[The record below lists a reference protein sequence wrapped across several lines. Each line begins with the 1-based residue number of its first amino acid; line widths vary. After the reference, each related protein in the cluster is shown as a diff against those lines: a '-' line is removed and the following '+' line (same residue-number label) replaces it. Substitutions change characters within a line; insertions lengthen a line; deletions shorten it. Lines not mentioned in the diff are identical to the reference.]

1 MLPKFICETI
11 KCNLWIVQA
20 TRLLVLGIA
29 CNRIKMGE
37 KKMEITRECVQCL
50 LLPLVILYS
59 VYYFFASIFY
69 DYLSSYFHFY
79 SELPHSPVPR
89 QIICQYRAHQKKNR
103 LKKANATRQIQNE
116 NIFGANAFVR
126 YWELLPN
133 THTYTEL
140 HTHTSAPQSAQTFV
154 YITPRLRVK

>member
-1 MLPKFICETI
+1 
-11 KCNLWIVQA
+11 
-20 TRLLVLGIA
+20 
-29 CNRIKMGE
+29 
-37 KKMEITRECVQCL
+37 MEITRECVQCL

-140 HTHTSAPQSAQTFV
+140 HTHRQVLRSPHKHLYTL
-154 YITPRLRVK
+154 RLVCVSNKHNRVIKCKRSIVLSSNIVML

>member
-1 MLPKFICETI
+1 MIIF
-11 KCNLWIVQA
+11 
-20 TRLLVLGIA
+20 R
-29 CNRIKMGE
+29 
-37 KKMEITRECVQCL
+37 
-50 LLPLVILYS
+50 VI
-59 VYYFFASIFY
+59 SIFIRNSPIP
-69 DYLSSYFHFY
+69 LSHDKLSVSTEHT
-79 SELPHSPVPR
+79 R
-89 QIICQYRAHQKKNR
+89 KKNR